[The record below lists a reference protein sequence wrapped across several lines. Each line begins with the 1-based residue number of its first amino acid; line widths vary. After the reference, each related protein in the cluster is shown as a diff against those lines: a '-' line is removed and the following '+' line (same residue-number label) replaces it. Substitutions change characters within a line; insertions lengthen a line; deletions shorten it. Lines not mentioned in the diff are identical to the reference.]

1 MKTEIELAKQAGWEY
16 ADDDRG
22 FEPLWLFAELVR
34 ADEREKYKWDVH
46 SCGPTCKRYAC
57 VAMREAVEAERE
69 ACAKVA
75 EDSDHVVGGRGYY
88 DQLGDADATVRNIVA
103 AIRARSNT

>member
-22 FEPLWLFAELVR
+22 FEPLWRFAQLVR
-34 ADEREKYKWDVH
+34 ADEREVY
-46 SCGPTCKRYAC
+46 
-57 VAMREAVEAERE
+57 AMRAWSCVLAMTDAET
-69 ACAKVA
+69 ADKVL
-75 EDSDHVVGGRGYY
+75 V
-88 DQLGDADATVRNIVA
+88 